1 MLAGR
6 YAPGERLPTQR
17 ALAASLGVNMA
28 SVREGIKRL
37 EQLKLVDVRQG
48 DAMRVRDWRAHGG
61 LDVLVHALGGGAALD
76 DEVMRSVMEARGLL
90 LADAARLAAERR
102 DDDQAALLARLAGE
116 VAAADGD
123 EAAQG
128 ADFAFFATL
137 IAASGNLV
145 LLLVANSIR
154 DLYFARL
161 ADFRALV
168 RDREA
173 LAGLYARCGRR
184 GRGRRRRGRRARGR
198 RAHRRAGGRLA
209 GGTGVR
215 RREARAA
222 EALVDA
228 VAAPRPPLPPVAET
242 DAVASFASWIALAP
256 QPNRALLHARARRAR
271 AGALRPPRP
280 RRPARAAA
288 AARPL
293 AARRGPARDGRGELL
308 RGRGRAA
315 RARHGPPC
323 WRAAAGRA
331 LTAALTCA

>member
-1 MLAGR
+1 MSAITRSSLPDQVFRELVGAVLDGR
-6 YAPGERLPTQR
+6 YEPGERLPTQR
-17 ALAASLGVNMA
+17 ALASALGVNMA

-102 DDDQAALLARLAGE
+102 DEDQAALLARLAGE
-116 VAAADGD
+116 VAAAGGD

-161 ADFRALV
+161 ADFRGLV
-168 RDREA
+168 RDRAE
-173 LAGLYARCGRR
+173 LAGLY
-184 GRGRRRRGRRARGR
+184 
-198 RAHRRAGGRLA
+198 
-209 GGTGVR
+209 V
-215 RREARAA
+215 AA
-222 EALVDA
+222 ATA
-228 VAAPRPPLPPVAET
+228 VAAGDGE
-242 DAVASFASWIALAP
+242 
-256 QPNRALLHARARRAR
+256 
-271 AGALRPPRP
+271 
-280 RRPARAAA
+280 A
-288 AARPL
+288 AAR
-293 AARRGPARDGRGELL
+293 AVAE
-308 RGRGRAA
+308 
-315 RARHGPPC
+315 
-323 WRAAAGRA
+323 
-331 LTAALTCA
+331 LTAAQEAAWLEGLA

>member
-1 MLAGR
+1 MEHHLDRSSLPDQVFHRLAADVLAGR
-6 YAPGERLPTQR
+6 YGPGERLPTQR

-102 DDDQAALLARLAGE
+102 DDEQAALLTRLAAE
-116 VAAADGD
+116 VVAADGA

-161 ADFRALV
+161 ADFRSLV

-173 LAGLYARCGRR
+173 LAGLYG
-184 GRGRRRRGRRARGR
+184 
-198 RAHRRAGGRLA
+198 
-209 GGTGVR
+209 
-215 RREARAA
+215 
-222 EALVDA
+222 D
-228 VAAPRPPLPPVAET
+228 
-242 DAVASFASWIALAP
+242 
-256 QPNRALLHARARRAR
+256 
-271 AGALRPPRP
+271 
-280 RRPARAAA
+280 AAA
-288 AARPL
+288 AVA
-293 AARRGPARDGRGELL
+293 DGDAEG
-308 RGRGRAA
+308 AA
-315 RARHGPPC
+315 RAV
-323 WRAAAGRA
+323 AE
-331 LTAALTCA
+331 LTAAQEAAWLEGLS

>member
-1 MLAGR
+1 MLVFRTMELSRSSLPDQVFHRLAADVLAGR
-6 YAPGERLPTQR
+6 YAPGERLPAQR

-28 SVREGIKRL
+28 SVREGVKRL
-37 EQLKLVDVRQG
+37 EQLKLVETRHG

-102 DDDQAALLARLAGE
+102 DDEQAALLVGLAE
-116 VAAADGD
+116 AVAAADSD

-168 RDREA
+168 RDRA
-173 LAGLYARCGRR
+173 
-184 GRGRRRRGRRARGR
+184 
-198 RAHRRAGGRLA
+198 
-209 GGTGVR
+209 
-215 RREARAA
+215 
-222 EALVDA
+222 
-228 VAAPRPPLPPVAET
+228 
-242 DAVASFASWIALAP
+242 ALAP
-256 QPNRALLHARARRAR
+256 AY
-271 AGALRPPRP
+271 
-280 RRPARAAA
+280 ARAAA
-288 AARPL
+288 AV
-293 AARRGPARDGRGELL
+293 AAGDA
-308 RGRGRAA
+308 
-315 RARHGPPC
+315 
-323 WRAAAGRA
+323 RAAADTVRDLAAAQEAAWLEA
-331 LTAALTCA
+331 LA